1 MMEIGEDTTF
11 PILVGHSLRGEF
23 ARTFAGQHPVEAI
36 RMLVKKAQRQRD
48 GVISNTIN
56 KANPCSILATVG
68 LELFSTVEWGPT
80 LSVGGKILVAV
91 KAAHHRQPQSVGD
104 NERQLTEGL
113 RQRSLS
119 SRWAISLLRCIPLI
133 VYTPPLLSRYCGTS
147 VVVQRI

>member
-48 GVISNTIN
+48 GVISYTIN

-91 KAAHHRQPQSVGD
+91 KAAHHRQPQSFGD
-104 NERQLTEGL
+104 MVLTDRGLTPEIAQFLLGDLTFKVHYPHCIYSSALVKQL
-113 RQRSLS
+113 
-119 SRWAISLLRCIPLI
+119 
-133 VYTPPLLSRYCGTS
+133 
-147 VVVQRI
+147 

>member
-36 RMLVKKAQRQRD
+36 QMLVKKAQRQRD
-48 GVISNTIN
+48 GVISYTIN

-80 LSVGGKILVAV
+80 LSAGYKI
-91 KAAHHRQPQSVGD
+91 PQG
-104 NERQLTEGL
+104 
-113 RQRSLS
+113 SLG
-119 SRWAISLLRCIPLI
+119 C
-133 VYTPPLLSRYCGTS
+133 TYCRT
-147 VVVQRI
+147 